1 MLVYLIIFILS
12 SLVIY
17 QIYLYI
23 FTIEPFDEDSTPPDE
38 LQLPSVN
45 DLTPDEP
52 SENTDL
58 NTPSELPI
66 PSLSSTMNTN
76 SSTQKGL
83 PIQTL
88 NTIET
93 NMLYLNNHINDLQA
107 KYLMLNTK
115 MDKLQADATKV
126 TEQADIASDLVGD
139 TPLKIEED
147 T

>member
-1 MLVYLIIFILS
+1 M
-12 SLVIY
+12 
-17 QIYLYI
+17 
-23 FTIEPFDEDSTPPDE
+23 EPFEEDSTPPE

-52 SENTDL
+52 SPNTI
-58 NTPSELPI
+58 SELPI
-66 PSLSSTMNTN
+66 PSLSSNMDNN
-76 SSTQKGL
+76 SSSQQGL

-107 KYLMLNTK
+107 KYLMLDTK
-115 MDKLQADATKV
+115 MNKLQEDATKV

-139 TPLKIEED
+139 TPLKIDED
-147 T
+147 S

>member
-1 MLVYLIIFILS
+1 MLVYLIILILS

-23 FTIEPFDEDSTPPDE
+23 FPIEPFEEDSTPPDE

-66 PSLSSTMNTN
+66 PSLSSNMNTN

-139 TPLKIEED
+139 TPLKIED

>member
-1 MLVYLIIFILS
+1 MLVYLIILILS

-23 FTIEPFDEDSTPPDE
+23 FPIEPFEDDAPPPDE

-66 PSLSSTMNTN
+66 PSLSSNMNTN
-76 SSTQKGL
+76 SSTQQGL

-139 TPLKIEED
+139 TPLKIED

>member
-1 MLVYLIIFILS
+1 MLVYLIILILS

-23 FTIEPFDEDSTPPDE
+23 FPIEPFEDDSPPPDE

-66 PSLSSTMNTN
+66 PSLSSNMNTN
-76 SSTQKGL
+76 SSTQQGL

-139 TPLKIEED
+139 TPLKIED